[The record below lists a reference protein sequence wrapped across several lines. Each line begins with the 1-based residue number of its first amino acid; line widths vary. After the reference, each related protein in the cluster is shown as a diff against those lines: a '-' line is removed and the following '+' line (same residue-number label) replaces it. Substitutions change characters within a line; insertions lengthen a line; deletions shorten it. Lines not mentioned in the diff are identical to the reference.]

1 MENAKKF
8 RSLGKFERHVACT
21 DLIFGRVKV
30 QRFYYVIHCSGA
42 VFQPPAPSFRSVGM
56 KKVPLHG
63 VTLDD
68 ALHWSAGW
76 LSLEAARSAGLVGPK
91 VSDQRA
97 TSWRARRE
105 FHGSS
110 TRINRASE
118 N

>member
-21 DLIFGRVKV
+21 DLIFGRVRV

-42 VFQPPAPSFRSVGM
+42 VFQPSAPSFRSVGM

-68 ALHWSAGW
+68 ALP
-76 LSLEAARSAGLVGPK
+76 LV
-91 VSDQRA
+91 RWMA
-97 TSWRARRE
+97 
-105 FHGSS
+105 FIGSS
-110 TRINRASE
+110 KICRLGWTQSLRSTCDLVATRERVPWFGIGRPCL
-118 N
+118 